1 MKENAYRLESII
13 PFCEKQFETEENK
26 QNASMYLHDSFGGV
40 GVSCLEFSNTQTK
53 LLAAVTL
60 KTKILEIWDTHTNQ
74 LWKYFQLSQRVLQV
88 SWSPTNPK
96 IILLFSE
103 NLTLKI
109 VNIDTGSIEDI
120 GVENVSAARWH
131 PR

>member
-1 MKENAYRLESII
+1 M
-13 PFCEKQFETEENK
+13 
-26 QNASMYLHDSFGGV
+26 
-40 GVSCLEFSNTQTK
+40 
-53 LLAAVTL
+53 
-60 KTKILEIWDTHTNQ
+60 
-74 LWKYFQLSQRVLQV
+74 
-88 SWSPTNPK
+88 
-96 IILLFSE
+96 LFSE